1 VFFRHVNKEVK
12 GHISILTMV
21 YMKFSTNQFVINLCH
36 FPYLNGV
43 NKEATKTHQTE
54 KAKLAT
60 TQDQKEKTNKLSNR
74 N

>member
-1 VFFRHVNKEVK
+1 
-12 GHISILTMV
+12 
-21 YMKFSTNQFVINLCH
+21 MKFSTNQFVINLCH